1 MNKRGITFI
10 ELITVIAIMSIIF
23 LIVVPKTN
31 IALNF
36 KERKDF
42 KELKRDII
50 YARNMSIVDVKRY
63 SLDIYPKEGYYYI
76 NRHDNKKKISRIKKK
91 VFESNLKMISVNF
104 TGSNSSEFGQLIFSI
119 TGAPSMGG
127 NIQLKNSKGQN
138 IKLTIE
144 VATGKVNI
152 YIDGEKQDE

>member
-1 MNKRGITFI
+1 MTFI

-23 LIVVPKTN
+23 LIALPKTT

-36 KERKDF
+36 KERKDLM
-42 KELKRDII
+42 ELKRDIL
-50 YARNMSIVDVKRY
+50 YARNMSIMDVKRY
-63 SLDIYPKEGYYYI
+63 SLEVYPKKGYYYI
-76 NRHDNKKKISRIKKK
+76 NKHDNEKQISRIKKK
-91 VFESNLKMISVNF
+91 VFESNLKIIFVNF
-104 TGSNSSEFGQLIFSI
+104 NGSNNNEFGQLLFSI

-127 NIQLKNSKGQN
+127 NIQLKNSKCQN

-144 VATGKVNI
+144 VATGKVNT